1 MMIRTSEF
9 GTSRRSARH
18 PQRRSI
24 MAAATVTVILFGINS
39 GVASASSSS
48 STFALK
54 IAVYAVAT
62 AAHDQPAQV
71 VNAADVSNA
80 FATFSSPQTYH
91 IGMVFNL
98 GEVVGFP
105 RLVELV
111 NTVTYKNTC
120 LDFPGTIAAK
130 PTITPCPLPAIAMF
144 SGESNVL
151 IIGRRAIAAAA
162 SHDRAVSGADVVA
175 ADTGSHLRMEPTP
188 IFAVGQGGLVK
199 FEMKVQVNQTPI
211 SYSLC
216 LKFPKT
222 EYGLSHLVAC

>member
-1 MMIRTSEF
+1 MIRTCGC
-9 GTSRRSARH
+9 GTSSRSMRH

-24 MAAATVTVILFGINS
+24 MTSAAATVFLFAING
-39 GVASASSSS
+39 GVVGASTST

-54 IAVYAVAT
+54 IANYAVAT

-71 VNAADVSNA
+71 VNAADVNNA

-91 IGMVFNL
+91 IGLVFNL

-120 LDFPGTIAAK
+120 LDFPATIAAK
-130 PTITPCPLPAIAMF
+130 PTISPCPLPAIAMF
-144 SGESNVL
+144 SGESDVL

-162 SHDRAVSGADVVA
+162 SHGKAVSGADVVA
-175 ADTGSHLRMEPTP
+175 ADTGPHLRMEPAPNFT
-188 IFAVGQGGLVK
+188 AGQGGMVK
-199 FEMKVQVNQTPI
+199 FEMKVQVNQSPI

-216 LKFPKT
+216 LKLPKT